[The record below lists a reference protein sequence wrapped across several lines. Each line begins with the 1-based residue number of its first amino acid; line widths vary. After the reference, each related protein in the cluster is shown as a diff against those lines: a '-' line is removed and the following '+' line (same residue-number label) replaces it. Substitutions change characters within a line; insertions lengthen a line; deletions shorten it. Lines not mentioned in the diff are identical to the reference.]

1 MSIMNIG
8 VRALM
13 ANQGALQVISN
24 NIANVNTPGYS
35 RQSAILQTVPGQ
47 YTGSGY
53 FGKGVDILTVQRSY
67 SSFLTKQAAVTQSIA
82 ASDAARYDKLGQL
95 ESVFTGGQDGLGA
108 SINNMLNAFS
118 DVMNAPTDLTARSVV
133 LARADETA
141 TRFRVASG
149 QLDDLRQNVNEQ
161 LRNNASAVNTLADQ
175 IANMNVE
182 ISQAV
187 GGGHTPNDLLDQ
199 RDQFINQLNK
209 YIRTTNVPA
218 DNGGITVFVAG
229 SQPLVMGGTASYL
242 TVDPTAMTGGI
253 SDPAKTQLGITV
265 GGVTHTLDPNM
276 LGGGEMAGLLR
287 FQNTDLVEA
296 ANMLGRMA
304 LAIGTRMNEQQ
315 ALGLD
320 PNGNLGLSLFQ
331 LGAMPAGIPSSSNAG
346 AGTATVSIQTTPA
359 SGTTSFVASDYEL
372 QFTSGTTG
380 TITRLSDGTAVP
392 FDTAVTNPVPL
403 DGLNFQIS
411 TGGVAGDRL
420 LLKPFSQAASSIS
433 LAISSP
439 VGLAVANPSAASA
452 GSNNTGTLA
461 IDSLVTRSTP
471 LPPATPNAYDVTL
484 AFTGPGTYTRSDT
497 GPTVFYTYTPG
508 QPIEYDLG
516 APPVTGWS
524 LTLKGVPQ
532 AGDTYAVTS
541 NNPYPT
547 LDAGNA
553 KAMLD
558 LRDLKMF
565 DNGPLID
572 GYASLMASVGIKV
585 QGAESAATVSAEI
598 AASVEK
604 TRSSV
609 AGVNLDEEA
618 AKMLQY
624 QSAYQAAGKMLQIAQ
639 NIFDTLIQSLGR

>member
-82 ASDAARYDKLGQL
+82 ASDAARYDKLSQL

-108 SINNMLNAFS
+108 SINSMLNAFS

-161 LRNNASAVNTLADQ
+161 LRNNVSAVNTLADQ

-182 ISQAV
+182 ISRAV
-187 GGGHTPNDLLDQ
+187 GSGHTPNDLLDQ
-199 RDQFINQLNK
+199 RDQLINQLNK

-218 DNGGITVFVAG
+218 DNGSITVFVAG

-242 TVDPTAMTGGI
+242 TVDPKAMTSGI
-253 SDPAKTQLGITV
+253 NDPAKTQLGITV

-304 LAIGTRMNEQQ
+304 QAIGTRMNEQQ

-320 PNGNLGLSLFQ
+320 PNGNLGLPLFQ
-331 LGAMPAGIPSSSNAG
+331 LSALPAGIPSSSNT
-346 AGTATVSIQTTPA
+346 GTATVTTSIQTTPA

-372 QFTSGTTG
+372 QFTNGTTG

-392 FDTAVTNPVPL
+392 FDTAVANPLPL
-403 DGLNFQIS
+403 DGLNFQIGA
-411 TGGVAGDRL
+411 GGVAGDRI
-420 LLKPFSQAASSIS
+420 LLKPFSQAAASIS

-452 GSNNTGTLA
+452 GINNAGTLA

-471 LPPATPNAYDVTL
+471 PPATPNAYDVTL
-484 AFTGPGTYTRSDT
+484 TFTGPGTYTRSDT
-497 GPTVFYTYTPG
+497 GATVYTYTPG

-553 KAMLD
+553 KAMLN

-604 TRSSV
+604 NRSSV

-618 AKMLQY
+618 SKMLQY

>member
-82 ASDAARYDKLGQL
+82 ASDAARYDKLSQL

-108 SINNMLNAFS
+108 SINSMLNAFS

-161 LRNNASAVNTLADQ
+161 LRNNVSAVNTLADQ

-182 ISQAV
+182 ISRAV
-187 GGGHTPNDLLDQ
+187 GSGHTPNDLLDQ
-199 RDQFINQLNK
+199 RDQLINQLNK

-218 DNGGITVFVAG
+218 DNGSITVFVAG

-242 TVDPTAMTGGI
+242 TVDPKAMTSGI
-253 SDPAKTQLGITV
+253 NDPAKTQLGITV

-304 LAIGTRMNEQQ
+304 QAIGTRMNEQQ

-320 PNGNLGLSLFQ
+320 PNGNLGLPLFQ
-331 LGAMPAGIPSSSNAG
+331 LSAMPAGIPSSSNT
-346 AGTATVSIQTTPA
+346 GTATVTTSIQTTPA

-392 FDTAVTNPVPL
+392 FDTAVANPLPL
-403 DGLNFQIS
+403 DGLNFQIGA
-411 TGGVAGDRL
+411 GGVAGDRI
-420 LLKPFSQAASSIS
+420 LLKPFSQAAASIS

-452 GSNNTGTLA
+452 GINNAGTLA
-461 IDSLVTRSTP
+461 IDSLVTRSP
-471 LPPATPNAYDVTL
+471 PPPATPNAYDVTL
-484 AFTGPGTYTRSDT
+484 TFTGPGTYTRSDT
-497 GPTVFYTYTPG
+497 GATVYTYTPG

-553 KAMLD
+553 KAMLN

-604 TRSSV
+604 NRSSV

-618 AKMLQY
+618 SKMLQY

>member
-13 ANQGALQVISN
+13 ANQGALQVVSH

-35 RQSAILQTVPGQ
+35 RQTAILQTTPGQ
-47 YTGSGY
+47 FTGSGY
-53 FGKGVDILTVQRSY
+53 FGKGVDIVTIQRSY
-67 SSFLTKQAAVTQSIA
+67 SDFLTKQAAVTQSIA
-82 ASDAARYDKLGQL
+82 AADASRYDKLSQL
-95 ESVFTGGQDGLGA
+95 EGAFPGGSDGLGA
-108 SINNMLNAFS
+108 SIGNMLNAFS

-133 LARADETA
+133 LARADEAA

-149 QLDDLRQNVNEQ
+149 QLDDLRQNVTEQ
-161 LRNNASAVNTLADQ
+161 LRNNVSTVNSLADQ
-175 IANMNVE
+175 IASINTA
-182 ISQAV
+182 ISRAL
-187 GGGHTPNDLLDQ
+187 GGGQSPNDLLDQ
-199 RDQFINQLNK
+199 RDQLISQLNK
-209 YIRTTNVPA
+209 YVRTTNIPA
-218 DNGGITVFVAG
+218 DDGSMTVFVAG
-229 SQPLVMGGTASYL
+229 SQPLVLGGTASYL
-242 TVDPTAMTGGI
+242 TTDPKTMATGLI
-253 SDPAKTQLGITV
+253 DPAKTQLGITV
-265 GGVTHTLDPNM
+265 GGTTYPLDPNM

-287 FQNTDLVEA
+287 FQNTDLVDA
-296 ANMLGRMA
+296 TNMLGRMA

-320 PNGNLGLSLFQ
+320 PNGNLGLPLFQ
-331 LGAMPAGIPSSSNAG
+331 LSPIPAGIPATGN
-346 AGTATVSIQTTPA
+346 AGTATATISIQTAPT
-359 SGTTSFVASDYEL
+359 SGTTAFRASDYEL

-380 TITRLSDGTAVP
+380 TLTRLSDGATVA
-392 FDTAVTNPVPL
+392 FDTAVANPVPI
-403 DGLNFQIS
+403 DGLNVQIS
-411 TGGVAGDRL
+411 AGGVAGDRI

-433 LAISSP
+433 LAIASP

-452 GSNNTGTLA
+452 GVNNAGTLA
-461 IDSLVTRSTP
+461 IDSLQTRSTP
-471 LPPATPNAYDVTL
+471 PPATPNAYDVTL
-484 AFTGPGTYTRSDT
+484 TFTGPGTYTRSDT
-497 GPTVFYTYTPG
+497 GATVYTYTPG

-516 APPVTGWS
+516 SPPVTGWS

-532 AGDTYAVTS
+532 AGDTYNVTS

-572 GYASLMASVGIKV
+572 GYASLMSSVGIKV
-585 QGAESAATVSAEI
+585 QGAKSASAVSTDI

-604 TRSSV
+604 NRSTV

-639 NIFDTLIQSLGR
+639 SIFDTLIQSLGR